1 MPRGMSQTAGT
12 PGRSVVVAFSVASL
26 LALAGAVYS
35 YRSDVE
41 QVRAAL
47 KDRVLQLA
55 EVYAVALGQHLQ
67 VMASGLARS
76 ADGGDLALG
85 PGALFNAGLARLDAN
100 GRVVEGTLSGTHQA
114 TLAAWARALPPDP
127 RAHLRVFPDGVLA
140 MAWPRVQEGRVT
152 GVLVGV
158 ADTVAEPLPGG
169 RAVGD
174 GTSLVVMDQD
184 GTLLVPPV
192 PPAWAARPDFP
203 ARVEELLREPSGR
216 GLHLSDEPRLAAAR
230 RIEGTSLRLVL
241 VKDEEPLV
249 APMRRRFLV
258 QFLVLAVAQ
267 TAAFLL
273 LSFFVRQT
281 IARTLDAERRAAEAE
296 KLASLG
302 TAASLIAH
310 EVKNSLNG
318 LNAASA
324 LLPGDVPELQLPVK
338 TVRAQVD
345 RLKHLASSL
354 LQFSRPHP
362 AQPVQ
367 SQLAPLVRETL
378 EALRALPEADEV
390 ALETHVD
397 PQVHARCDPLLLAT
411 ALDNLVRNAIE
422 AAVAAKDLGRIARPH
437 VRVELGAAAGQARID
452 VEDNAGGPPEG
463 FQPFLPFVTTKPR
476 GIGLGLAMARQ
487 AVEAQGG
494 QLSFERTAAGSRFS
508 VQLPLAPTEARA

>member
-1 MPRGMSQTAGT
+1 MSQPAGT

-47 KDRVLQLA
+47 KDRVLQLT

-67 VMASGLARS
+67 VMASSLAQDV
-76 ADGGDLALG
+76 DGGDLTLG
-85 PGALFNAGLARLDAN
+85 PGALFNAGLARVDAN
-100 GRVVEGTLSGTHQA
+100 GRVVEGTLPGPLQPALTV
-114 TLAAWARALPPDP
+114 WARELPPQP
-127 RAHLRVFPDGVLA
+127 RAHLRILPGGQLA
-140 MAWPRVQEGRVT
+140 MAWPRIRDGRST
-152 GVLVGV
+152 GALVGV

-192 PPAWAARPDFP
+192 PPSWAAGPDFP
-203 ARVEELLREPSGR
+203 NRVGELLREPSGR
-216 GLHLSDEPRLAAAR
+216 GLHLSEEPRLAAAR
-230 RIEGTSLRLVL
+230 RIPGTSLRLVL

-249 APMRRRFLV
+249 APMRRRFLL
-258 QFLVLAVAQ
+258 QFLVLAVTQ
-267 TAAFLL
+267 TATFFLL
-273 LSFFVRQT
+273 SLFLRQT

-324 LLPGDVPELQLPVK
+324 LIPTDVPELQLPVR

-354 LQFSRPHP
+354 LQFSRPHQ

-367 SQLAPLVRETL
+367 RQLAPLVMETL

-390 ALETHVD
+390 LMETQVD
-397 PQVHARCDPLLLAT
+397 PSLHARCDPLLLAT

-422 AAVAAKDLGRIARPH
+422 AAVSAKDLGQVSQPL
-437 VRVELGAAAGQARID
+437 VRVQLGAAGEHARID

-463 FQPFLPFVTTKPR
+463 FQPFRPFVTSKPR

-494 QLSFERTAAGSRFS
+494 QLAFERTPSGSRFS
-508 VQLPLAPTEARA
+508 VQLPLSPPEAGT